1 MKCCDTPYE
10 QSEKMQ
16 KKLEPTVED
25 ENVLCQMHEDF
36 DVNDV
41 QLCLKNQ
48 KKYGTDL
55 ISGVKELSILK
66 RADVNLNQFAS
77 DMQSVELD
85 EMLEVSYFLAK
96 RIGGK
101 GTPTLVINNQVIPGY
116 IPKNSILG
124 MLK

>member
-1 MKCCDTPYE
+1 M
-10 QSEKMQ
+10 
-16 KKLEPTVED
+16 
-25 ENVLCQMHEDF
+25 
-36 DVNDV
+36 
-41 QLCLKNQ
+41 
-48 KKYGTDL
+48 
-55 ISGVKELSILK
+55 SILK

>member
-1 MKCCDTPYE
+1 M
-10 QSEKMQ
+10 
-16 KKLEPTVED
+16 
-25 ENVLCQMHEDF
+25 
-36 DVNDV
+36 
-41 QLCLKNQ
+41 
-48 KKYGTDL
+48 
-55 ISGVKELSILK
+55 SILK
-66 RADVNLNQFAS
+66 RADVNLNQFKS

-96 RIGGK
+96 RIGGKK